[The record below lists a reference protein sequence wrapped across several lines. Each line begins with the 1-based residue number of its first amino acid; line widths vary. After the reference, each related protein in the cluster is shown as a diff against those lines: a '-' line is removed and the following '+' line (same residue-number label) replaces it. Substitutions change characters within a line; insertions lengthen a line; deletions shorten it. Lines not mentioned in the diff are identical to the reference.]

1 MSLLSGEPSEMA
13 FNRLG
18 PDLFIKKVNIRQMCQ
33 IPSWL
38 GGAYKD
44 GQLDFKPTPV
54 QQTGQIWII
63 QELDVNRSPFTVL
76 MLKDSRDLIFDLL
89 WWMAWS
95 TLNMGGTS
103 KKMRETSRIH
113 TWPAAMWK
121 GWSSVCLLLS
131 VKGFLNCIVPLPPP
145 EHKTIVQWWND
156 GTIEFTN
163 LSGWCFGTCFIL
175 PYTGNNNPNSLIFFP
190 GLETTNQLQ

>member
-1 MSLLSGEPSEMA
+1 LVGWCIQGWSIGFQADSCA
-13 FNRLG
+13 TDR
-18 PDLFIKKVNIRQMCQ
+18 PDLNHSRVGCQ
-33 IPSWL
+33 
-38 GGAYKD
+38 
-44 GQLDFKPTPV
+44 
-54 QQTGQIWII
+54 
-63 QELDVNRSPFTVL
+63 PFTVL

-145 EHKTIVQWWND
+145 EHKTIIQLWNHR
-156 GTIEFTN
+156 IYK
-163 LSGWCFGTCFIL
+163 FIWL
-175 PYTGNNNPNSLIFFP
+175 VLWNMFYPSIYWES
-190 GLETTNQLQ
+190 